1 MSSKKQ
7 VKIKLS
13 VKFFTL
19 TEIKYLKEFLNTN
32 VSNTELWVKL
42 KRYFINEDEKL
53 KEELQDLLREFEY
66 NVIV

>member
-53 KEELQDLLREFEY
+53 KEELQDFLQ
-66 NVIV
+66 